1 MLLILVLAAGV
12 MSALAAAET
21 VLVDETVGVPRS
33 QYRVVRLTL
42 VQRPAV
48 VVCEFVGVEGGAVRA
63 LMMTAADLERLRR
76 GEAYRLL
83 AASAAEK
90 KGQLRYR
97 VNRPGEYALL
107 LENSAESRAPARVKL
122 KVGLRFTE
130 ETSFAPRVLS
140 PEERRRIV
148 AASLAGFAV
157 VAGLACWRL
166 VGAVRRRQQRL
177 PEFPV

>member
-1 MLLILVLAAGV
+1 
-12 MSALAAAET
+12 
-21 VLVDETVGVPRS
+21 
-33 QYRVVRLTL
+33 
-42 VQRPAV
+42 
-48 VVCEFVGVEGGAVRA
+48 
-63 LMMTAADLERLRR
+63 
-76 GEAYRLL
+76 
-83 AASAAEK
+83 
-90 KGQLRYR
+90 
-97 VNRPGEYALL
+97 
-107 LENSAESRAPARVKL
+107 VKL